1 MPEHQRIRSG
11 ALGTV
16 QVEPVE
22 VHHFRPSLNEV
33 FDEFFFRIVTGVD
46 FGDSPQLRVGT
57 EDQIDT
63 GTGPLGLAGFRLEDA
78 NRLHIRLVLY
88 CIGQTRRERDR
99 YIVPGAFRRLFHSG
113 TATEDN

>member
-1 MPEHQRIRSG
+1 MKETAFTSELRQVE
-11 ALGTV
+11 TV
-16 QVEPVE
+16 QVHDLVPGRHEVSNELLLRVARPVN
-22 VHHFRPSLNEV
+22 FRQSLE
-33 FDEFFFRIVTGVD
+33 
-46 FGDSPQLRVGT
+46 LRVGT

-78 NRLHIRLVLY
+78 NRLHIRLVLC